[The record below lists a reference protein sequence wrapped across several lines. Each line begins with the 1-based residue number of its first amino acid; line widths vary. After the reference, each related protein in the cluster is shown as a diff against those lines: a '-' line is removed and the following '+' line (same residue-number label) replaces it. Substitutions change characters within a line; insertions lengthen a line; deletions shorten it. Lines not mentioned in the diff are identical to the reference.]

1 VKFAYW
7 RWGIGLVLVAVL
19 AACSTKR
26 GGQPAPPA
34 AWIERF
40 EVTSRKPAFG
50 GANFRPVGQYE
61 LITAV
66 ASVRVDPFHPANRD
80 IADLRL
86 AIEDDG
92 FVRYRTD
99 VAILRPLDANK
110 SSKVLLFEPPSRG
123 RKLALALL
131 NDGGGKPELSA
142 DAGHGWV
149 MRSGHTMVWIGWQ
162 GDVALSTKGEVVGTR
177 LPVLG
182 TERKPVV
189 GKVLEEFV
197 FDNNE
202 KISRAILS
210 YPAATPSQLRAS
222 VSVRARPDSEATILP
237 EDAWR
242 YLSEREIEINRS
254 PDFDAG
260 ALYQFI
266 YEARDPMVTGLGLAA
281 TRDLASF
288 LKSAAVDESGQ
299 PHPLGDLKPVASVAV
314 GVSQSARFL
323 REFFWNG
330 FNAGPEGGKVFDAAL
345 IMHAGALKTFSN
357 ARWALSAR
365 YSRQHEGHW
374 VNGDQFPF
382 SYGEQVDPI
391 SARKDG
397 IFARCRTTDTCPKTM
412 HVDSSQEFWQARA
425 SLVLADGLGRDQPLP
440 EDVRAYLLSSTQQ
453 VPPVRPEAGACQH
466 LSNPVPHNSAARAL
480 LVRLIEWARDGRV
493 PPASNV
499 PSVAQA
505 TLAAPDREAVGF
517 PDLSAL
523 NVPVPAGPNELTAV
537 DYGVVPP
544 LPDRF
549 RPYKLLV
556 PRTDR
561 DGNEVAG
568 IREPDIQVPVGTFTG
583 WNLRKEGFALGQ
595 LCGLNGAYLP
605 LANDA
610 NARTAA
616 NDPRPSIAERYP
628 TRLHYVQRMQVAAEA
643 LRAEGVMLDEDVG
656 RWVDRARV
664 QGQAMQLPR

>member
-1 VKFAYW
+1 MKIASW
-7 RWGIGLVLVAVL
+7 RWVAGLALLAML
-19 AACSTKR
+19 AACSSKR

-50 GANFRPVGQYE
+50 GANFRPAGPYE
-61 LITAV
+61 FITAV
-66 ASVRVDPFHPANRD
+66 ASVRIDPYHPANRD
-80 IADLRL
+80 ITDLKL

-92 FVRYRTD
+92 FVRYRAD

-110 SSKVLLFEPPSRG
+110 ASKVLLFEPPSRG
-123 RKLALALL
+123 RKPALAVL
-131 NDGGGKPELSA
+131 NDGGGQPELGS

-149 MRSGHTMVWIGWQ
+149 MRNGHTMVWIGWQ
-162 GDVALSTKGEVVGTR
+162 GDVALSNKGEIVGTR

-182 TERKPVV
+182 SERKPVV

-202 KISRAILS
+202 KVSRAILS
-210 YPAATPSQLRAS
+210 YPAATPSQLRAT
-222 VSVRARPDSEATILP
+222 VRVRARPESEATILP
-237 EDAWR
+237 DDAWR

-260 ALYQFI
+260 ALYQFT
-266 YEARDPMVTGLGLAA
+266 YEARDPVVTGLGLAA
-281 TRDLASF
+281 TRDVAVF
-288 LKSAAVDESGQ
+288 LKSASVDESGQ
-299 PHPLGDLKPVASVAV
+299 AHPLGDIKPAASVAV
-314 GVSQSARFL
+314 GVSQSARYL
-323 REFFWNG
+323 REFFWQG
-330 FNAGPEGGKVFDAAL
+330 FNAAPESGKVFDAAL
-345 IMHAGALKTFSN
+345 VMHSGALKTSAN

-391 SARKDG
+391 STRKDG
-397 IFARCRTTDTCPKTM
+397 IFARCRATDTCPKLM
-412 HVDSSQEFWQARA
+412 HVDSSQEYWQARA
-425 SLVLADGLGRDQPLP
+425 SLVLTDGLGREQALP
-440 EDVRAYLLSSTQQ
+440 EDVRAYLLASSQQ

-466 LSNPVPHNSAARAL
+466 LNNPVPHSSVPRAL
-480 LVRLIEWARDGRV
+480 LSRLVEWARDDRA
-493 PPASNV
+493 PPPSSV

-505 TLAAPDREAVGF
+505 TLVAPDREAVGF

-523 NVPVPAGPNELTAV
+523 NVPFPAGPNELTAV

-605 LANDA
+605 LGNDA
-610 NARTAA
+610 NGRTAA

-628 TRLHYVQRMQVAAEA
+628 TRLHYVQRMQVAAEL

-664 QGQAMQLPR
+664 QAQAMQLPR